1 MTKIDGKYQQK
12 WTDDLLEQISKED
25 SITKRHRLITQY
37 INQRCKQV
45 EKIIANFE
53 DDDVDL
59 EMVVEQLWEDLKLVR
74 THFSDTAG
82 RISNYYKS
90 NNYLCM
96 ECHRFHRMK

>member
-12 WTDDLLEQISKED
+12 WTDDLLEQINKED

-37 INQRCKQV
+37 INQRCKQI

-59 EMVVEQLWEDLKLVR
+59 EMVVEQLWEDLKLAR
-74 THFSDTAG
+74 NHFSDTVG
-82 RISNYYKS
+82 RIKFYANYYNFKD
-90 NNYLCM
+90 
-96 ECHRFHRMK
+96 